1 MSLDWDLIVLDQF
14 LIWVLSLIIM
24 GSFSAIG
31 IKIQMDFVD
40 GD

>member
-24 GSFSAIG
+24 GSFCAIG
-31 IKIQMDFVD
+31 IKIQMGFVV